1 VLRCD
6 LSWER
11 NLLALHDFGDV
22 QIEEVAVENGL
33 NDAGKDGNQIE
44 MILIV
49 ITVDPVGDVQRA
61 VAALGEQVV
70 GCDCLGLARLD
81 LIQLITR

>member
-1 VLRCD
+1 MVCVD
-6 LSWER
+6 G
-11 NLLALHDFGDV
+11 DFKQFTQRTVDV
-22 QIEEVAVENGL
+22 GEVEFTAFL

-81 LIQLITR
+81 SIQLINR